1 MSISLYIAIIIL
13 VIIIGYMVVQQILN
27 KRAVKELDQND
38 FHKGL
43 RKAQVVDVREKVDY
57 DYGHINGARNIP
69 ITMFKQRF
77 QGLRKDQPIYLC
89 DANGIASYR
98 AARMLRKN
106 GYKDVYML
114 KGGYKKWTGKI
125 KSKK

>member
-1 MSISLYIAIIIL
+1 MLYNW
-13 VIIIGYMVVQQILN
+13 ILN
-27 KRAVKELDQND
+27 KRSVTELDQNE
-38 FHKGL
+38 FHGGL
-43 RKAQVVDVREKVDY
+43 RKAQVIDVREKVDY

-98 AARMLRKN
+98 AARILKKN
-106 GYKDVYML
+106 GYKNLYML

>member
-1 MSISLYIAIIIL
+1 MSNIMTITIIVLVAVIAWML
-13 VIIIGYMVVQQILN
+13 LNFFLN
-27 KRAVKELDQND
+27 KKAVKELNQDEFQQ
-38 FHKGL
+38 GL
-43 RKAQVVDVREKVDY
+43 RKAQVIDLREKADY

-69 ITMFKQRF
+69 MTMFRQRY
-77 QGLRKDQPIYLC
+77 QSLRKDQPIYLI

-98 AARMLRKN
+98 AARSLKKK
-106 GYKDVYML
+106 GYKDIYML

>member
-38 FHKGL
+38 FHKSL

-106 GYKDVYML
+106 GYTDLYML

>member
-13 VIIIGYMVVQQILN
+13 VIIIGYMVFQQIHN
-27 KRAVKELDQND
+27 KRAVKELYKID
-38 FHKGL
+38 FNKGL
-43 RKAQVVDVREKVDY
+43 SKAQLVYVREKVDY

-106 GYKDVYML
+106 GYTDLYML